1 MGNLDNKYRNNKI
14 KPDELE
20 ELKKYV
26 NSSTDDELSSSMQDS
41 WLNEPID
48 TSRVD
53 DERIEKIKKKVLYKI
68 NKRKTNYLSFTF
80 LSKVAATVLL
90 PIFILSTLFLYKE
103 KSSQMDEDMVVST
116 SEGEKASITLPDGT
130 IINLNEKTRLT
141 YSPENFNKANRIIH
155 FDGEGYFHVSKDRE
169 HPFFI
174 NARGLQ
180 IKVLGTKFNLLAR
193 KSAPSAELLLEEG
206 NVSFTSLKMHTS
218 VFIKPCQKA
227 IMDRLTGKIRIID
240 HADIQ
245 KTTAWK
251 RNEMIFVNKSLSY
264 VLQAIKRNYN
274 INIRTTY
281 QDSISD
287 SFTGTIPSTNLN
299 EALEVIEKSYHL
311 KGTIAGKYIILTGTN

>member
-1 MGNLDNKYRNNKI
+1 
-14 KPDELE
+14 
-20 ELKKYV
+20 
-26 NSSTDDELSSSMQDS
+26 
-41 WLNEPID
+41 
-48 TSRVD
+48 
-53 DERIEKIKKKVLYKI
+53 
-68 NKRKTNYLSFTF
+68 
-80 LSKVAATVLL
+80 
-90 PIFILSTLFLYKE
+90 
-103 KSSQMDEDMVVST
+103 MDEDMVVST

-274 INIRTTY
+274 NNIRTTY